1 MSLKTR
7 LRPVDAPPV
16 LLPPSSLTVAKQGN
30 HPQKE
35 RGDDYG
41 KHKGAPKVPEASL
54 TPALLQGLGEAAAQL
69 GDPSLAIAPS
79 QLGGRLRAV
88 AKNINA
94 VAKGTEAPS
103 AEALW
108 LAASAVTAAEH
119 RTAGLAAPASLDHA
133 FDAAWGALA
142 RLETRVRSTSS
153 GALLDALLKHARA
166 GGTLNVARIIEA
178 AGEFRELAAE
188 ISAERGQGPVGPEL
202 MEAAKALSSKLEKLL
217 KKTPEEPYSRVDLD
231 AWKSAI
237 PIIDQGTKQLYDSSF
252 EAGERARNKVRP
264 PIPADA
270 QEIDPF
276 QLTQGWQKYDLMA
289 EKLLAMA
296 SEHAFYTKPDGNNPL
311 VVYPSDRELPGAIET
326 IVKRYEDSSE
336 QARQIS
342 DPKVPDETLH
352 SLRASV
358 VVALDR
364 VSVPREVIEAASRDP
379 RSLEQLQQTLGTSSV
394 SESGLTDLRHPVEI
408 ERWAGYMADRYVEY
422 CAGVVPP
429 EKMREETFAMF
440 DRWVN
445 RPYVDNNYAAT
456 APMWKDAIAELSKTW
471 FPKLSGSG
479 SAS

>member
-1 MSLKTR
+1 VSLKTR
-7 LRPVDAPPV
+7 NRSVADAPPGP
-16 LLPPSSLTVAKQGN
+16 LLPTNLTVVKPDAGQ
-30 HPQKE
+30 HE
-35 RGDDYG
+35 LGDDYG
-41 KHKGAPKVPEASL
+41 TVKPSPKQSQPSV
-54 TPALLQGLGEAAAQL
+54 TPALIEGLTQAAAQL
-69 GDPSLAIAPS
+69 GDPSVAIAAS

-88 AKNINA
+88 AKNIDA
-94 VAKGTEAPS
+94 MAKGAETPS

-108 LAASAVTAAEH
+108 LAASAVTAAEQ

-142 RLETRVRSTSS
+142 RLDTRVRSTSS
-153 GALLDALLKHARA
+153 AALVDPLLKHARA

-188 ISAERGQGPVGPEL
+188 ISAQRAHGPVGPEL
-202 MEAAKALSSKLEKLL
+202 EQASKALSSKVEKLL
-217 KKTPEEPYSRVDLD
+217 KVSPEDPYSRVDLD
-231 AWKSAI
+231 AWKAAI
-237 PIIDQGTKQLYDSSF
+237 PIIDQGTKQLYNSSF
-252 EAGERARNKVRP
+252 QAGERARNEVRP

-270 QEIDPF
+270 QEVDPF
-276 QLTQGWQKYDLMA
+276 QLTQGWQKFDLMA

-311 VVYPSDRELPGAIET
+311 VVYPSDRDLPGAIAT
-326 IVKRYEDSSE
+326 IVKRYVDSSE
-336 QARQIS
+336 LARQIS
-342 DPKVPDETLH
+342 DPKVPDDTLH

-364 VSVPREVIEAASRDP
+364 ASVPREVIEAAGRDP
-379 RSLEQLQQTLGTSSV
+379 RTLAQLQKALGTSSV

-408 ERWAGYMADRYVEY
+408 ARWAGYMADRYVEY

-445 RPYVDNNYAAT
+445 RPYVENNYGAT
-456 APMWKDAIAELSKTW
+456 ASMWQDAIAELSKSW
-471 FPKLSGSG
+471 SPKLNGS
-479 SAS
+479 